1 MKHSIMKH
9 LKNKAKEVW
18 KNYGTE
24 ITYLGVMAAVI
35 CVIPD
40 TALANDTGFESLT
53 TGLNKGLKFVEN
65 GIGPV
70 LLGGGVA
77 KAAYQ
82 HFTEQQSQGYKSAI
96 AACIGGAGC
105 LNAET
110 IVDGVFGKSS
120 GCIFF

>member
-1 MKHSIMKH
+1 MKHSIIKN
-9 LKNKAKEVW
+9 LKNKAKAAW

-24 ITYLGVMAAVI
+24 ITYLGVMTAVVCI
-35 CVIPD
+35 IPD
-40 TALANDTGFESLT
+40 TGSAQTTGFESLT
-53 TGLNKGLKFVEN
+53 TGLDKGLTFIEN

-82 HFTEQQSQGYKSAI
+82 HFTEQQSQGYKGAI
-96 AACIGGAGC
+96 AACVGGAGC

-110 IVDGVFGKSS
+110 IVTGVFGKGQ